1 MTQTERREY
10 LISALLKEQPKHGK
24 IVIPASEQEQKRL
37 LRSLFNIRL
46 PPRGRPRLSG
56 GAGCLFAGGN
66 QAEGHYR
73 YKGA

>member
-46 PPRGRPRLSG
+46 PRAAAAFWRCRMLICRRKSG
-56 GAGCLFAGGN
+56 GREL
-66 QAEGHYR
+66 QI
-73 YKGA
+73 